1 MKSIHHLLL
10 LLAIPVMA
18 SVATASEIFTAEEIA
33 ATVDIREIEAK
44 PQPIDQQQPLVTP
57 ELRNQTGRV
66 YVAFLVSETGEV
78 TGLRCVKSTNNR
90 LNSAV
95 MDAVARWK
103 FEPAK
108 VDGTPVPVRV
118 VLPIR
123 VDFT

>member
-108 VDGTPVPVRV
+108 VDGTPVAVRV